1 VLLPVECISSMKIS
15 AEDQDF
21 RNKSLI
27 IFDLLLCNV
36 FEF

>member
-1 VLLPVECISSMKIS
+1 VLLPIECISSMKIS
-15 AEDQDF
+15 AEEQDF

-27 IFDLLLCNV
+27 ISDMLLCNV